1 MEPYDAV
8 TIPHNGTVAPMSL
21 WEYEHTV
28 LTDVVTVLAF
38 DFAESPSNAE
48 ATVVLPVTRGGA
60 WNGVV
65 SWVVFDDDDDSSHS
79 HRHSHSNND
88 SANSTKGGC
97 TSAQDPPGHSP
108 KGSSN
113 LVPPWPRGYER
124 PAVQFVPQ
132 VIVGADES
140 CAVSLTACFVAA
152 TCEVTWHASLVA
164 WERHNIALRRGFI
177 ILRQQQYKQT
187 YCVYLS
193 VPFFQTSVKPTTAG
207 RGLLT
212 VGRPLASP
220 APPLLDCPPPPPPLL
235 LLLLLARGALTPVLL
250 TRRDG
255 DDGVGTFENVSA
267 LVAEVEEE
275 GFAFVLFA
283 CTQ

>member
-1 MEPYDAV
+1 LSRRYTARLLTKLKLARDVGLLDTDDLSELRPSDFGGRAIGAVIAEPYYYSALLPWDALQLWHAWHTLRPVLSPTATLRPGGARLVVACVEFEHAHRTQLPVSTVCGFSMEPYDAV

-48 ATVVLPVTRGGA
+48 ATVVFPVTRGGA

-79 HRHSHSNND
+79 HRHRHSDND

-108 KGSSN
+108 KGSSDS
-113 LVPPWPRGYER
+113 VPPWPRGYER

-164 WERHNIALRRGFI
+164 
-177 ILRQQQYKQT
+177 
-187 YCVYLS
+187 
-193 VPFFQTSVKPTTAG
+193 
-207 RGLLT
+207 
-212 VGRPLASP
+212 
-220 APPLLDCPPPPPPLL
+220 
-235 LLLLLARGALTPVLL
+235 
-250 TRRDG
+250 
-255 DDGVGTFENVSA
+255 
-267 LVAEVEEE
+267 
-275 GFAFVLFA
+275 
-283 CTQ
+283 